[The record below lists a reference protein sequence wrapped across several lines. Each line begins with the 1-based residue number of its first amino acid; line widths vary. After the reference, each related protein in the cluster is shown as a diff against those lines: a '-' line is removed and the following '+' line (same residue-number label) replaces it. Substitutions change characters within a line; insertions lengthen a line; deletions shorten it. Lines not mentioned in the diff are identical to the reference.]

1 MADKI
6 LTLNELRDFCA
17 QQGLTTFSAKEYGK
31 PIACQINTT
40 AVFDDTE
47 KEDNNGIVYALVK
60 VCHTLLNRNGSYISE
75 DNMKKAMPT
84 LKDRPLLAY
93 IHELNDGTLDF
104 GTHNREIVEDD
115 DGKQHVVYY
124 EQQVGS
130 FTDDDPSLEY
140 DKDND
145 KTYVI
150 AKVAIPVDYTPT
162 IDILMSKGGECKVS
176 CELVINAMVYNAK
189 DKYLEF
195 TDFYF
200 NGVTLLGSDENGVAI
215 EEGMQGAKLA
225 MDASFDREKEST
237 KGGSDFSMKFDELLK
252 KYNKTA
258 EDVTFDYAS
267 MSDEELEAKFED
279 EFGKHDDEIVSV
291 TFELNYGQ
299 IEEQI
304 YRALEE
310 IDRANH
316 YRTDYM
322 LVAVYDDRFIY
333 RNLSDAENHYYAQN
347 YTKNDTAVTL
357 VGDPYEVFAEFLTA
371 EEKASLDTMRANYQ
385 SLVDFK
391 TQADKAAEDAK
402 RDEVLNDA
410 SYECLADDADFATLK
425 EHKSDFSVDELRV
438 NADLIFAKHIKAVG
452 SFAINGNADKTPDN
466 TKKFNFADNASADKD
481 NPYPGL
487 FNE

>member
-6 LTLNELRDFCA
+6 LTLNELRDYFT
-17 QQGLTTFSAKEYGK
+17 QHGITTFSAKEHGK
-31 PIACQINTT
+31 PIACQVDTM
-40 AVFDDTE
+40 AVFEEAGDAVVND
-47 KEDNNGIVYALVK
+47 GIIYAPVK

-75 DNMKKAMPT
+75 ENMKKAMPT

-93 IHELNDGTLDF
+93 IHKLDDGTLDF
-104 GTHNREIVEDD
+104 GSHNREIVEDENGD
-115 DGKQHVVYY
+115 SRIVYY
-124 EQQVGS
+124 ERQVGS
-130 FTDDDPSLEY
+130 FTSDDPFLQY
-140 DKDND
+140 DKDED
-145 KTYVI
+145 KTYVM
-150 AKVAIPVDYTPT
+150 AKVAIPTDYSPT
-162 IDILMSKGGECKVS
+162 YAILSSKGGKCKVS
-176 CELVINAMVYNAK
+176 CELTINAMQYDVQNN
-189 DKYLEF
+189 YLEF

-200 NGVTLLGSDENGVAI
+200 TGVTLLGSDEKGNAI
-215 EEGMQGAKLA
+215 NEGMQGAKIDA
-225 MDASFDREKEST
+225 SASFDCKQNIT

-258 EDVTFDYAS
+258 EDVKFDYAS
-267 MSDEELEAKFED
+267 MSDEELEAKFEE
-279 EFGKHDDEIVSV
+279 EFGDPKVTTV

-391 TQADKAAEDAK
+391 AQADKDAEDAK

-410 SYECLADDADFATLK
+410 SYACLADDSDFKTLK
-425 EHKSDFSVDELRV
+425 ANKSDFSVDELRV

-452 SFAINGNADKTPDN
+452 SFAMNSNADVTPDN
-466 TKKFNFADNASADKD
+466 TKKFNIADDASADKD